1 MKMGTIKTGKKE
13 VILYFLILALT
24 ALGLGLSD
32 GVFSN
37 YFKEAY
43 NVNAF
48 QRGLIEFPRELPG
61 IISIVV
67 ISLLSFLGDVRIA
80 IIAQLLSAIGL
91 LFLGFLT
98 PPFAVMCIFLFI
110 NSMGMHLF
118 FPLSD
123 GIGMSLI
130 KDEEVGKR
138 MGRYKGVSTAFS
150 MLASVAVFVGFR
162 TGLFSLTAPVKI
174 IFLIAAVIFVV
185 VFILLL
191 YMNKIVKVPIKE
203 ERKLKFIFRKEY
215 KYYYILAIMT
225 GVQKQIMA
233 VYGPWVLI
241 DLLSKKADTIAIL
254 GIIGSFIGIFF
265 IPALGRWLDRYGI
278 RKMLYVDAI
287 SFIVVYVAYGFLASG
302 FSTGVLSKVGI
313 PVILTFVLIILDRM
327 SMQMSM
333 IKTIY
338 LRSIAVDESEITPT
352 LSFGMSMDHIVSIIC
367 AYIGGIIWTA
377 FGPQY
382 IFFFAAVASLVN
394 LAVAKVAVINEE
406 TGAKIEVK
414 VQSANR
420 NLS

>member
-1 MKMGTIKTGKKE
+1 MKMGLIKKGKKE
-13 VILYFLILALT
+13 VRVYFLILALT

-61 IISIVV
+61 IISIIV
-67 ISLLSFLGDVRIA
+67 ISLLTFLGDIRIA

-130 KDEEVGKR
+130 KDEEVGKK

-150 MLASVAVFVGFR
+150 MLASVAVFIGFR
-162 TGLFSLTAPVKI
+162 TGFFSLTAPVKI

-185 VFILLL
+185 VFILLI
-191 YMNKIVKVPIKE
+191 YMNSIVKVPIKE
-203 ERKLKFIFRKEY
+203 ERKLKFTFRKEY

-287 SFIVVYVAYGFLASG
+287 SFIVVYIAYGFLASG
-302 FSTGVLSKVGI
+302 FSTGILSKVGI

-338 LRSIAVDESEITPT
+338 LRSIAVDQSEITST

-367 AYIGGIIWTA
+367 AYIGGIIWTS

-382 IFFFAAVASLVN
+382 IFFFAAAASLVN

-406 TGAKIEVK
+406 TGIKTEVK
-414 VQSANR
+414 AQSAITK
-420 NLS
+420 

>member
-1 MKMGTIKTGKKE
+1 MKMGLIKKGKKE
-13 VILYFLILALT
+13 VRVYFLILALT

-61 IISIVV
+61 IISIIV
-67 ISLLSFLGDVRIA
+67 ISLLTFLGDIRIA

-130 KDEEVGKR
+130 KDEEVGKK

-150 MLASVAVFVGFR
+150 MLASVAVFIGFR
-162 TGLFSLTAPVKI
+162 TGFFSLTAPVKI
-174 IFLIAAVIFVV
+174 IFLIAAVIFAV
-185 VFILLL
+185 VFVLLI
-191 YMNKIVKVPIKE
+191 YMNSIVKVPIKE

-287 SFIVVYVAYGFLASG
+287 SFIVVYIAYGFLASG
-302 FSTGVLSKVGI
+302 FSTGILSKVGI

-338 LRSIAVDESEITPT
+338 LRSIAVDQSEITST

-367 AYIGGIIWTA
+367 AYIGGIIWTS

-382 IFFFAAVASLVN
+382 IFFFAAAASLVN
-394 LAVAKVAVINEE
+394 LAVAKVAVIKEDAGVK
-406 TGAKIEVK
+406 TEVK
-414 VQSANR
+414 IKGFVNK
-420 NLS
+420 

>member
-1 MKMGTIKTGKKE
+1 MKMGLIKKGKKE
-13 VILYFLILALT
+13 VRVYFLILALT

-61 IISIVV
+61 IISIIV
-67 ISLLSFLGDVRIA
+67 ISLLTFLGDIRIA

-130 KDEEVGKR
+130 KDEEVGKK

-150 MLASVAVFVGFR
+150 MLASVAVFIGFR
-162 TGLFSLTAPVKI
+162 TGFFSLTAPVKI
-174 IFLIAAVIFVV
+174 IFLIAAVIFAV
-185 VFILLL
+185 VFVLLL
-191 YMNKIVKVPIKE
+191 YMNSIVKVPIKE

-287 SFIVVYVAYGFLASG
+287 SFIVVYIAYGFLASG
-302 FSTGVLSKVGI
+302 FSTGILSKVGI

-338 LRSIAVDESEITPT
+338 LRSIAVDQSEITST

-367 AYIGGIIWTA
+367 AYIGGIIWTS

-382 IFFFAAVASLVN
+382 IFFFAAAASLVN
-394 LAVAKVAVINEE
+394 LAVAKVAVIKEE
-406 TGAKIEVK
+406 TGAKTEVK
-414 VQSANR
+414 AQSAITK
-420 NLS
+420 